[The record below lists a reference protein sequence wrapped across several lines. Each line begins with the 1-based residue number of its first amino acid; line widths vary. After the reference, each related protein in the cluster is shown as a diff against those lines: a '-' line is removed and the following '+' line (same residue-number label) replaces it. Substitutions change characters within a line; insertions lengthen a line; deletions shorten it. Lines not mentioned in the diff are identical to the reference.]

1 MVKRKASE
9 NIEEWLRE
17 GETISAARTPTSY
30 IAPGPQLA
38 TVSPTAEVSPVQVVE
53 ESPAVAPADMEVN
66 ANEAANW
73 FWELLAQDGFEIW

>member
-17 GETISAARTPTSY
+17 GDTISATETPTSH
-30 IAPGPQLA
+30 IAPGPQLE

-53 ESPAVAPADMEVN
+53 ERPAVAPADVEVN
-66 ANEAANW
+66 ATEAANW
-73 FWELLAQDGFEIW
+73 FWELLAQVGFEIW